1 MMRARKV
8 AACLFTLSAVLWTLT
23 FAGSASASSKG
34 SAEPVPIPGGFDLG
48 GGNVIHVYAPGP
60 AEAGLTGEDSE
71 PSTITN
77 FNGLS
82 AYAVFAG
89 SAVDADGNA
98 YDAVLDMRVMEG
110 EYVAA
115 DGSHHY
121 GTFGFI

>member
-1 MMRARKV
+1 MRGRK
-8 AACLFTLSAVLWTLT
+8 AAASLLTISAFLWTIAI
-23 FAGSASASSKG
+23 AGTASAAPKG
-34 SAEPVPIPGGFDLG
+34 STEPVPIPGGFDLG

-89 SAVDADGNA
+89 SAVDADGNP
-98 YDAVLDMRVMEG
+98 YDAVLDMRVMQG
-110 EYVAA
+110 EYVSS
-115 DGSHHY
+115 DGTHHH

>member
-1 MMRARKV
+1 MRGRK
-8 AACLFTLSAVLWTLT
+8 AAASLLTISAFLWTIAI
-23 FAGSASASSKG
+23 AGTASAAPKG
-34 SAEPVPIPGGFDLG
+34 STEPVPIPGGFDLG

-89 SAVDADGNA
+89 SAVDADGNP
-98 YDAVLDMRVMEG
+98 YDAVLDMRVMQG
-110 EYVAA
+110 EYVSS